1 MTEFEANLL
10 PEDKHA
16 FVERLKAEGRT
27 VAMVGDGVNDA
38 PALSLADVGIAM
50 GQGTAVARE
59 VADITLTGGDL
70 SALVSLRRLSSEL
83 TERLDSSFKEVVAIN
98 SALLAA
104 GIGGLVTPQASSLLH
119 NASTVALSLRNAG
132 SYRTRPFG
140 AIADAARGFVPA
152 RRKRR
157 VPGRMPPACRM
168 PRESAVCKSSILW
181 YTSEVSYY
189 ACSRDPLRQWPT
201 EKGWRRQG
209 TTAGRGLTN
218 GESYDESRHQD
229 AARRGQPLRP
239 SDAPFGTPR

>member
-1 MTEFEANLL
+1 MARAVAELRALGFERVVMLTGDNERTAARIAAEAGVTEFEANLL

-27 VAMVGDGVNDA
+27 VAMGGRRRERRA
-38 PALSLADVGIAM
+38 RAFAGRRRIAM

-132 SYRTRPFG
+132 SYRT
-140 AIADAARGFVPA
+140 
-152 RRKRR
+152 
-157 VPGRMPPACRM
+157 
-168 PRESAVCKSSILW
+168 
-181 YTSEVSYY
+181 
-189 ACSRDPLRQWPT
+189 
-201 EKGWRRQG
+201 
-209 TTAGRGLTN
+209 
-218 GESYDESRHQD
+218 
-229 AARRGQPLRP
+229 
-239 SDAPFGTPR
+239 